1 MIANVRCGSTGDVRK
16 IYKTLGGLLA
26 VALLANACGGAAGGA
41 PGDEGGAPGET
52 GGTLLI
58 DSTLSLRS
66 LHLNTDVSWGSEL
79 ATPGGD
85 TLAVLNPPDGD
96 LYLARFTASDSFTI
110 QDYDPVTL
118 EAVGDP
124 MEWPGTSLSTRI
136 NGLAFPPDGSL
147 AAATIRHV
155 GSDFLHVID
164 LSSGEPQELVPRGF
178 QDVIGDSVVWLDN
191 ERLAFSMDLRGVSEV
206 DYDGAIVA
214 VDVHEAAG
222 NTSPDLTLVVG
233 FGADTW
239 VNRNSVT
246 GLTLNAD
253 GDELLYSLEGEI
265 YVKDAPFRIDGS
277 EPHQLTTGAMPHF
290 GAVFSPNASEIAF
303 VEYHEDYQSG
313 IFMIPNHRGAA
324 IEPDDSQLITRTNVR
339 RLVGW
344 LP

>member
-1 MIANVRCGSTGDVRK
+1 MK

-66 LHLNTDVSWGSEL
+66 LHLNTDVSW
-79 ATPGGD
+79 
-85 TLAVLNPPDGD
+85 
-96 LYLARFTASDSFTI
+96 
-110 QDYDPVTL
+110 
-118 EAVGDP
+118 
-124 MEWPGTSLSTRI
+124 
-136 NGLAFPPDGSL
+136 
-147 AAATIRHV
+147 
-155 GSDFLHVID
+155 
-164 LSSGEPQELVPRGF
+164 
-178 QDVIGDSVVWLDN
+178 
-191 ERLAFSMDLRGVSEV
+191 
-206 DYDGAIVA
+206 
-214 VDVHEAAG
+214 
-222 NTSPDLTLVVG
+222 
-233 FGADTW
+233 
-239 VNRNSVT
+239 
-246 GLTLNAD
+246 
-253 GDELLYSLEGEI
+253 
-265 YVKDAPFRIDGS
+265 GS